1 MIICKSPVEIEKLR
15 RAGQMARHLLE
26 EIRDSITPGLSTLDL
41 ERYVG
46 KRLVQLGARPAFK
59 GYRGYPC
66 CLCASVNEQIVHSIP
81 SNRRLKA
88 GDIVS
93 LDMGVVLD
101 GYYGDSAITVP
112 VGAIPE
118 SSWRLLQVTEDAL
131 AIGVAKARLGNRLGD
146 ISAAI
151 QLYVEKH
158 GYSVVREFVGHGI
171 GRELHEEPQIP
182 NFGQTG
188 HGPVLKEG
196 MVLAIEP
203 MVNEG
208 SAEVRVLAD
217 NWTAVTQDGKLS
229 AHFEHMVAVTRNGPD
244 VLTLAAAH
252 NTLER
257 EDRQVRSS

>member
-1 MIICKSPVEIEKLR
+1 MIICKSQPEIEKLR
-15 RAGQMARHLLE
+15 RAGQMARQLLE
-26 EIRDSITPGLSTLDL
+26 EIRDSIRPGISTLDL

-46 KRLVQLGARPAFK
+46 KRLAELGARPAFK

-66 CLCASVNEQIVHSIP
+66 CLCASVNEEIVHSIP
-81 SNRRLKA
+81 SNRRLKV

-118 SSWRLLQVTEDAL
+118 STLRLLRVTEDAL
-131 AIGVAKARLGNRLGD
+131 AVGVEKARLGNRLGD

-151 QLYVEKH
+151 QHHVENN
-158 GYSVVREFVGHGI
+158 GFSVVREFVGHGI

-182 NFGQTG
+182 NFGQSG
-188 HGPVLKEG
+188 RGPALKEG

-203 MVNEG
+203 MVNAG
-208 SAEVRVLAD
+208 GAEVRVLAD
-217 NWTAVTQDGKLS
+217 NWTAVTQDGELS

-244 VLTLAAAH
+244 VLTLVAAQA
-252 NTLER
+252 LER
-257 EDRQVRSS
+257 DASRAQSS